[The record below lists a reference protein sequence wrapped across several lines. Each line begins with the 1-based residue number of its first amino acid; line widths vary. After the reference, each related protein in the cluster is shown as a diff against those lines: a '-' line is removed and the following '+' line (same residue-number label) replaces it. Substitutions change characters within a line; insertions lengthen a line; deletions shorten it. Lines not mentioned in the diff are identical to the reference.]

1 MDDPSRIIEPHEFGD
16 FRKELLQVL
25 QEVKQEANS
34 RDPHNGD
41 ELDPSKYRFRP
52 WSMDRGALVYI
63 NYLVLLD
70 SPIRTDPSLMDYF
83 SFNNTQPSITDN
95 SSSYSNSGERRYPG
109 VGRIKKKPSSEP
121 EKRASGVMELVNVQT
136 YLNRI
141 LK

>member
-41 ELDPSKYRFRP
+41 ELDPSKYRHRI
-52 WSMDRGALVYI
+52 SVRRALVNI
-63 NYLVLLD
+63 NFLVLLD